1 MKRTNHITPVLK
13 ELHWLPG
20 NDRIML
26 KLLLITYKSLN
37 GLASVYTNELLH
49 YYSPFRPLRSGG
61 YNLVVILKTTTVTNG
76 DRSFA
81 EIAPNLWNQLSVAIG
96 QSDSVNSFKRALKTY
111 QFRGS
116 SFF

>member
-1 MKRTNHITPVLK
+1 
-13 ELHWLPG
+13 
-20 NDRIML
+20 ML

-49 YYSPFRPLRSGG
+49 HYSPCRPLRSSD
-61 YNLVVILKTTTVTNG
+61 YSLVLILKTTTVTNG

-81 EIAPNLWNQLSVAIG
+81 DIAPKSWNQLPVAIG
-96 QSDSVNSFKRALKTY
+96 QSDSVNSFKRALKRY
-111 QFRGS
+111 QFRES

>member
-49 YYSPFRPLRSGG
+49 HHSPCRPLRSSD
-61 YNLVVILKTTTVTNG
+61 YSLVLILKTTTVTNG

-81 EIAPNLWNQLSVAIG
+81 DIAPKSWNQLPVAIG
-96 QSDSVNSFKRALKTY
+96 QSDSANSFKRA
-111 QFRGS
+111 
-116 SFF
+116 